1 MVSKSL
7 LNLLILYFF
16 YILAQGK
23 ETAQHALSIRK
34 LEKEI
39 VILSKD
45 IESFRNESAELRKR
59 HQEDINRL
67 ETHVTE
73 NSKNIVGMFL
83 FNLHR
88 SGQTKDYAIGICCFS
103 TKHAALRHKSKD

>member
-1 MVSKSL
+1 M
-7 LNLLILYFF
+7 YFF
-16 YILAQGK
+16 YILGQRK
-23 ETAQHALSIRK
+23 QSAQHALSIGK

-45 IESFRNESAELRKR
+45 LESFRNQLVELRKR

-67 ETHVTE
+67 EIHVTE
-73 NSKNIVGMFL
+73 NSKNIVGMFV
-83 FNLHR
+83 FNLPR

-103 TKHAALRHKSKD
+103 TKQQH